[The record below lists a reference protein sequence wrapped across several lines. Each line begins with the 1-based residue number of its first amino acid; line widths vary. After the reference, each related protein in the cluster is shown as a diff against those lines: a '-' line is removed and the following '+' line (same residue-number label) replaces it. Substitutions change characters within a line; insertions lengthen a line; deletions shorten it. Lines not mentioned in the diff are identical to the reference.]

1 MNFGIFKKFGR
12 QAPKTRYYEVIL
24 KIKTIVLDLLE
35 LSHKS
40 LCYYDKSFFTMTL
53 TQTNLVYR
61 EVKFQ
66 NELVNYRVNSIRH
79 STKH

>member
-12 QAPKTRYYEVIL
+12 QTPKTRYYEKIF

-40 LCYYDKSFFTMTL
+40 LYYYDKSFFTMIL

-66 NELVNYRVNSIRH
+66 NELVNYRVNSFKH

>member
-1 MNFGIFKKFGR
+1 MNFGILKKFGR

-40 LCYYDKSFFTMTL
+40 LCYYDKSFFTMIL

-66 NELVNYRVNSIRH
+66 DELVNYRVNSIRH